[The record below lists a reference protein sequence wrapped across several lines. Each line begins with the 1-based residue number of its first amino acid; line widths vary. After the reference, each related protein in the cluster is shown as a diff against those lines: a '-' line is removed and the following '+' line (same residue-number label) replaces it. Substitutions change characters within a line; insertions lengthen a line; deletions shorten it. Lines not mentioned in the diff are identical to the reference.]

1 MNDLISDST
10 LPVIALVTLLQF
22 VNGRRREREDP
33 TGKESHFHLPSH
45 LQSTTVDVAL
55 KLENVKKVFDSRSAS
70 AKKMVVAL
78 DGVSFEVKR
87 GEFVSIVGPS
97 GSGKST
103 LLNVIGALDRPT
115 SGKVFING
123 QDIFLLDDARL
134 SDVRSHLI
142 GFIFQ
147 SYNLV
152 NRMSVQENVEFPAIF
167 SERPS
172 SDSRTRALEL
182 LETLGI
188 KDKAKQKPVD
198 LSGGEQQRVAIARAL
213 INDPDLV
220 LADEPTGNLDTKTGR
235 EVFDLLKM
243 LSDRFGTTVVMVTHN
258 LELAGMT
265 TRSIYIRDGRIEKE
279 ILHKDLSETKASSA
293 AASKDITSSS
303 SEKAR

>member
-1 MNDLISDST
+1 VDERSEDLRGEGSS
-10 LPVIALVTLLQF
+10 
-22 VNGRRREREDP
+22 
-33 TGKESHFHLPSH
+33 SHHSRLPS
-45 LQSTTVDVAL
+45 QSQSITTVSL
-55 KLENVKKVFDSRSAS
+55 KLENVKKIFESRSAS
-70 AKKMVVAL
+70 AKKIEVVAL

-103 LLNVIGALDRPT
+103 LLNLIGALDRPT

-123 QDIFLLDDARL
+123 QDIFLLDDTRL
-134 SDVRSHLI
+134 SDVRNHLI

-147 SYNLV
+147 SYYLV
-152 NRMSVQENVEFPAIF
+152 NRMSVQENVEFPAVF
-167 SERPS
+167 SERLS
-172 SDSRTRALEL
+172 SARSHPRALKL
-182 LETLGI
+182 LEILGI

-213 INDPDLV
+213 INDPALV

-243 LSDRFGTTVVMVTHN
+243 LSDMFGTTVVMVTHN

-279 ILHKDLSETKASSA
+279 IMHKTTSETEARSTDDEDA
-293 AASKDITSSS
+293 NKDIISQ
-303 SEKAR
+303 EKAR

>member
-1 MNDLISDST
+1 MN
-10 LPVIALVTLLQF
+10 
-22 VNGRRREREDP
+22 ERYNYMIRKNNLTT
-33 TGKESHFHLPSH
+33 TGPAEVYHLSSN
-45 LQSTTVDVAL
+45 LQSPTAVAL
-55 KLENVKKVFDSRSAS
+55 KLENVRKVFDSRSAS
-70 AKKMVVAL
+70 SSKKMAVIAL

-123 QDIFLLDDARL
+123 QDIFKFDDARL
-134 SDVRSHLI
+134 SDVRSRLI

-152 NRMSVQENVEFPAIF
+152 NRMSVQENVEFPAVF
-167 SERPS
+167 SGRS
-172 SDSRTRALEL
+172 SSSSNSRTRALKL
-182 LETLGI
+182 LEILGI

-213 INDPDLV
+213 INDPALV

-265 TRSIYIRDGRIEKE
+265 SRSIYIRDGRIEKE
-279 ILHKDLSETKASSA
+279 ISHKAASETEVTSASA
-293 AASKDITSSS
+293 ATSEDINSP
-303 SEKAR
+303 EEVR

>member
-1 MNDLISDST
+1 MTAKLY
-10 LPVIALVTLLQF
+10 
-22 VNGRRREREDP
+22 
-33 TGKESHFHLPSH
+33 HLTSH
-45 LQSTTVDVAL
+45 LQSTTTTTTVAVAL
-55 KLENVKKVFDSRSAS
+55 KLEDVKKVFESRSAS

-123 QDIFLLDDARL
+123 QDIFMFDDARL
-134 SDVRSHLI
+134 SDARSRLI

-152 NRMSVQENVEFPAIF
+152 NRMSVQENVEFPAVF

-172 SDSRTRALEL
+172 SSDRRTRALEL
-182 LETLGI
+182 LEILGI
-188 KDKAKQKPVD
+188 RDKAKQKPVD

-213 INDPDLV
+213 INDPALV

-243 LSDRFGTTVVMVTHN
+243 LSDKFGTTVVMVTHN

-265 TRSIYIRDGRIEKE
+265 DRSIYIRDGRIEKE
-279 ILHKDLSETKASSA
+279 ILHKATSEKEVAASS
-293 AASKDITSSS
+293 ASKDITSSPH
-303 SEKAR
+303 KAR

>member
-10 LPVIALVTLLQF
+10 LPIITLVTLLQF
-22 VNGRRREREDP
+22 VNGRRRREDP
-33 TGKESHFHLPSH
+33 AGKESHYPLPSH

-115 SGKVFING
+115 SGKAFING

-134 SDVRSHLI
+134 SDVRSRLI

-213 INDPDLV
+213 INDPALV

>member
-1 MNDLISDST
+1 MSHGST
-10 LPVIALVTLLQF
+10 LDKIDQANEFTMTTDSKHNSSGGSDESPLQSATIAIAL
-22 VNGRRREREDP
+22 
-33 TGKESHFHLPSH
+33 K
-45 LQSTTVDVAL
+45 VD
-55 KLENVKKVFDSRSAS
+55 NVKKVFEPRSGS
-70 AKKMVVAL
+70 AKKMVVKAL
-78 DGVSFEVKR
+78 DSVSFEVSR
-87 GEFVSIVGPS
+87 GDFVSIVGPS

-123 QDIFLLDDARL
+123 DDIFLLDDSRL
-134 SDVRSHLI
+134 SDVRSRLI

-198 LSGGEQQRVAIARAL
+198 LSGGE
-213 INDPDLV
+213 
-220 LADEPTGNLDTKTGR
+220 
-235 EVFDLLKM
+235 
-243 LSDRFGTTVVMVTHN
+243 
-258 LELAGMT
+258 
-265 TRSIYIRDGRIEKE
+265 
-279 ILHKDLSETKASSA
+279 
-293 AASKDITSSS
+293 
-303 SEKAR
+303 

>member
-1 MNDLISDST
+1 
-10 LPVIALVTLLQF
+10 
-22 VNGRRREREDP
+22 VNGRRRREDP
-33 TGKESHFHLPSH
+33 AGKESHYPLPSH

-134 SDVRSHLI
+134 SDVRSRLI

-213 INDPDLV
+213 INDPALV

-303 SEKAR
+303 EKAR

>member
-1 MNDLISDST
+1 MTEKVYHLI
-10 LPVIALVTLLQF
+10 
-22 VNGRRREREDP
+22 
-33 TGKESHFHLPSH
+33 SH
-45 LQSTTVDVAL
+45 LQSTTTTVAVAL
-55 KLENVKKVFDSRSAS
+55 KLENVKKVFESRSAS

-123 QDIFLLDDARL
+123 QDIFMFDDARL
-134 SDVRSHLI
+134 SDVRSRLI

-152 NRMSVQENVEFPAIF
+152 NRMSVQENVEFPAVF

-172 SDSRTRALEL
+172 SSDRRTRALEL
-182 LETLGI
+182 LEILGI
-188 KDKAKQKPVD
+188 RDKAKQKPVD

-213 INDPDLV
+213 INDPALV

-243 LSDRFGTTVVMVTHN
+243 LSDKFGTTVVMVTHN

-265 TRSIYIRDGRIEKE
+265 DRSIYIRDGRIEKE
-279 ILHKDLSETKASSA
+279 ILHKATSEKEVAASS
-293 AASKDITSSS
+293 ASKDITSSPH
-303 SEKAR
+303 KAR